1 MKTTRILAAMIAA
14 AVGIGATGPA
24 FCQQERD
31 VIEVLRAQVQ
41 TNRQALVAE
50 NLNLSAEESDVFW
63 PLYREFHAERAE
75 LIDRRIQLLTDFR
88 DNFDMLS
95 DEKAKELLDN
105 YFDLR
110 KDTTKLQEKYAKKFR
125 KVLSD
130 KKTLRYFQI
139 ENKMDTIIDYGLVQ
153 VTPLAE

>member
-1 MKTTRILAAMIAA
+1 MSFVLLINFIARI
-14 AVGIGATGPA
+14 
-24 FCQQERD
+24 
-31 VIEVLRAQVQ
+31 
-41 TNRQALVAE
+41 
-50 NLNLSAEESDVFW
+50 VFW

-105 YFDLR
+105 YFKLR
-110 KDTTKLQEKYAKKFR
+110 KDTTNLQEKFAKKFR
-125 KVLSD
+125 EVLSD